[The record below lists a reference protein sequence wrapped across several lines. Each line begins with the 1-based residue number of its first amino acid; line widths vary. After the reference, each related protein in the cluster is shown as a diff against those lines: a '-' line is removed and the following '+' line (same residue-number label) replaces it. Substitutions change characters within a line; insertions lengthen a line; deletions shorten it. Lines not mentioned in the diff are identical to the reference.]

1 MNTVKEKN
9 TVKVHY
15 TGKLSNGEIFD
26 SSKDKDPLEFTL
38 GQGMLIPGFENG
50 VIGMTINE
58 SKTISIPCAEGYGD
72 RNPEL
77 IQEVPLEQLP
87 PDLNPE
93 VGMQLASRMPDGS
106 EFPVVIAEVKD
117 TSILIDANH
126 PLAGQDL
133 VFDITVV
140 EISE

>member
-50 VIGMTINE
+50 VIGMAINE
-58 SKTISIPCAEGYGD
+58 SKTIAIPFAEGYGD

-77 IQEVPLEQLP
+77 IQEVPKEQLP
-87 PDLNPE
+87 ADLNPE

-117 TSILIDANH
+117 KSILIDANH

-133 VFDITVV
+133 IFDITVV